1 MSLNFRKT
9 PNKYE
14 QGVSKQGAQ
23 QPESK
28 ALPIQIPVS
37 QNMFS
42 VKSSHHCHLKSI
54 FFNHHLMESS
64 KKKSWRATLEE

>member
-37 QNMFS
+37 QNICF
-42 VKSSHHCHLKSI
+42 LL
-54 FFNHHLMESS
+54 NHH
-64 KKKSWRATLEE
+64 TTVI